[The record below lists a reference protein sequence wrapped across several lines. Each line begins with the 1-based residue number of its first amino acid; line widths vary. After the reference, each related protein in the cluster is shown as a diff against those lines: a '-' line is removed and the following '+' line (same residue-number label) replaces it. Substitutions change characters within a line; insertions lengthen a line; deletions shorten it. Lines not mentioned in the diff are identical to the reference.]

1 MSAGGRTRIVV
12 AIGAL
17 AGAGWF
23 GIGCIAGTPPAAWA
37 TATAPVVEPLPTDE
51 PIESTPPATEPEPE
65 PTPTTEPEPTD
76 EPVPTTPP
84 PTTEAPASEV
94 PPTPTET
101 PSQAPVLEPVPPAV
115 LDESESPWS
124 WIIAAVVLLASAA
137 VLFAI
142 RRPGVSEEETETGEL
157 ATRAL
162 APGVLTPGGPAAG
175 TTPPPAVTLAA
186 MESVGEAMIDAGYSV
201 TTVHAALLDIATVN
215 AAPATEII
223 VFPTALIVSARGVGD
238 LSTGAVS
245 SGSSKLT
252 LSQIDAL
259 NRTVEAARSGAID
272 PATTRRRIRALRRQP
287 MPYSPVQRVV
297 AYALLSGGLSVL
309 LGASWAGAGAAAV
322 LGVFAGAAQLLSARA
337 PRDYQAL
344 VTVAIAF
351 GVSIAVFLLI
361 RAGLDPGVLP
371 ALIAPLVTLLPGSLL
386 TTGVIELATGQMMSG
401 GGRLAA
407 GTMQLVLLAVGI
419 VGAAALVGV
428 PRIDFTTASLPIGP
442 IAPWIAVAVFGVGI
456 VVYNCGRRDSIVW
469 ILLVLYSAYG
479 AQVIGD
485 VFFGGVL
492 SAFVG
497 ALVMTPVAVLVAR
510 QRTGP
515 PAVVSFLPAFWLL
528 VPGAIGLV
536 GVATILGGDQ
546 AGADTLVTTASTMVA
561 IALGILA
568 GSAVTGRLRSSR
580 GPLL

>member
-1 MSAGGRTRIVV
+1 MSAGGRVRIVIAIFGVGV
-12 AIGAL
+12 AV
-17 AGAGWF
+17 WF
-23 GIGCIAGTPPAAWA
+23 GIGGLVAAPIAAWA
-37 TATAPVVEPLPTDE
+37 AVSAEEPVPTE
-51 PIESTPPATEPEPE
+51 QPVESTPPPTEPEPE
-65 PTPTTEPEPTD
+65 PTPTV
-76 EPVPTTPP
+76 EPVPTEEPA
-84 PTTEAPASEV
+84 PTDEAPATEAPATET
-94 PPTPTET
+94 PPPPTET
-101 PSQAPVLEPVPPAV
+101 PSPAPVLEPVPPAV
-115 LDESESPWS
+115 LDDTGSPWS
-124 WIIAAVVLLASAA
+124 WIIAALVLLASAA

-142 RRPGVSEEETETGEL
+142 RRPGATEAATETGPL
-157 ATRAL
+157 AT
-162 APGVLTPGGPAAG
+162 GVLTPGGPAPG

-201 TTVHAALLDIATVN
+201 TTVHTALLDIATVN

-223 VFPTALIVSARGVGD
+223 VFPTALIVSARGVGE
-238 LSTGAVS
+238 LSTGAVA
-245 SGSSKLT
+245 SGNSKLT
-252 LSQIDAL
+252 LSQIDEL
-259 NRTVEAARSGAID
+259 NRTVEAARTGAID
-272 PATTRRRIRALRRQP
+272 PATTKHRIRRLREQP
-287 MPYSPVQRVV
+287 LPYSPVQRVV
-297 AYALLSGGLSVL
+297 AYALLSTGLSVL
-309 LGASWAGAGAAAV
+309 LGASWAGAGVAAV

-337 PRDYQAL
+337 SRDYQAL

-428 PRIDFTTASLPIGP
+428 PRIDFTTASQPIGP

-456 VVYNCGRRDSIVW
+456 VVYNCGRRDSIIW

-485 VFFGGVL
+485 VFLGGVL

-568 GSAVTGRLRSSR
+568 GSAVTARLRSSR

>member
-1 MSAGGRTRIVV
+1 MSAGGRMRIVI
-12 AIGAL
+12 AIGAFAV
-17 AGAGWF
+17 AGGF
-23 GIGCIAGTPPAAWA
+23 GVGCFVATPPAAW
-37 TATAPVVEPLPTDE
+37 ATAPVVEPLPTDE

-65 PTPTTEPEPTD
+65 PTPTTEPEPTV

-84 PTTEAPASEV
+84 PTTEAPATEA
-94 PPTPTET
+94 PPPPTET

-115 LDESESPWS
+115 LDEDESPWS
-124 WIIAAVVLLASAA
+124 WIIAALVLLASAA

-142 RRPGVSEEETETGEL
+142 RRPGGSEEEAETG
-157 ATRAL
+157 AL
-162 APGVLTPGGPAAG
+162 AAGVLTPGGPAPG

-272 PATTRRRIRALRRQP
+272 PATTRRRIRSLRRQP

-485 VFFGGVL
+485 VFLGGVL

-536 GVATILGGDQ
+536 GVATILSGDQ

>member
-1 MSAGGRTRIVV
+1 MSAGGRVRVVIATAAV
-12 AIGAL
+12 AI
-17 AGAGWF
+17 AGWS
-23 GIGCIAGTPPAAWA
+23 GVGCLVSASSAAAWVA
-37 TATAPVVEPLPTDE
+37 APVEQPLPTDE
-51 PIESTPPATEPEPE
+51 PVESTPPATEPEPE
-65 PTPTTEPEPTD
+65 PTPTIEPVPTED
-76 EPVPTTPP
+76 PVPTTPP
-84 PTTEAPASEV
+84 PTTEAPATET
-94 PPTPTET
+94 PLPPTET

-115 LDESESPWS
+115 LVDDESSPWS
-124 WIIAAVVLLASAA
+124 WIIAVLVLLASAA

-142 RRPGVSEEETETGEL
+142 RRPGVPVEETATGAV
-157 ATRAL
+157 AT
-162 APGVLTPGGPAAG
+162 GVLVPGGPTPG
-175 TTPPPAVTLAA
+175 STPPPAVTLAA

-201 TTVHAALLDIATVN
+201 TTVHTALRDIATVN

-223 VFPTALIVSARGVGD
+223 VFPTALIVSARGVGE
-238 LSTGAVS
+238 LSTGAVA
-245 SGSSKLT
+245 SGTGKLT
-252 LSQIDAL
+252 LSQIDEL
-259 NRTVEAARSGAID
+259 NRTVEAARTGAID
-272 PATTRRRIRALRRQP
+272 PATTRRRIRGLRRQP
-287 MPYSPVQRVV
+287 LPYSPLQRVV
-297 AYALLSGGLSVL
+297 AYALLSAGLSVL
-309 LGASWAGAGAAAV
+309 LGASAAGAGVAAV

-337 PRDYQAL
+337 PREYQAL

-351 GVSIAVFLLI
+351 GVSVAVFLLI
-361 RAGLDPGVLP
+361 RAGLEPGVLP

-386 TTGVIELATGQMMSG
+386 TTGVIELATGQMVSG

-419 VGAAALVGV
+419 VGAASLVGV
-428 PRIDFTTASLPIGP
+428 PRIDVGTASQPIGP

-456 VVYNCGRRDSIVW
+456 VVYNCGRRDSIAW

-485 VFFGGVL
+485 VLFGGVL

-536 GVATILGGDQ
+536 GVATILSGDQ
-546 AGADTLVTTASTMVA
+546 AGVDTLVTTASTMVA

-568 GSAVTGRLRSSR
+568 GSAITGRLRSSR

>member
-1 MSAGGRTRIVV
+1 MSAGGRVRVV
-12 AIGAL
+12 VTIGAV
-17 AGAGWF
+17 AVAGWF
-23 GIGCIAGTPPAAWA
+23 GVGCLGVPPAAAW
-37 TATAPVVEPLPTDE
+37 ATAPVVEPLPTDQ
-51 PIESTPPATEPEPE
+51 PLESTPPATEPEPDPE
-65 PTPTTEPEPTD
+65 PTPTPEPEPTE
-76 EPVPTTPP
+76 EPVPTPEP
-84 PTTEAPASEV
+84 EPTEAPATET

-115 LDESESPWS
+115 LADDDVSPWS
-124 WIIAAVVLLASAA
+124 WIIAALVLLASAA

-142 RRPGVSEEETETGEL
+142 RRPGAAELESETGPL
-157 ATRAL
+157 TT
-162 APGVLTPGGPAAG
+162 GVLTPGGPAPG

-201 TTVHAALLDIATVN
+201 TTVHTALLDIATVN

-223 VFPTALIVSARGVGD
+223 VFPTALIVSARGVGE
-238 LSTGAVS
+238 LSTGAVA
-245 SGSSKLT
+245 SGNSKLT
-252 LSQIDAL
+252 LAQLDEL
-259 NRTVEAARSGAID
+259 NRTVEAARTGAID
-272 PATTRRRIRALRRQP
+272 PATTRRRIRRLRAQP
-287 MPYSPVQRVV
+287 LPYSAVQRVV
-297 AYALLSGGLSVL
+297 AYALLSAGLSVL
-309 LGASWAGAGAAAV
+309 LGASWAGAGVAAV

-337 PRDYQAL
+337 SRDYQAL

-428 PRIDFTTASLPIGP
+428 PRIDFTTASQPIGP

-456 VVYNCGRRDSIVW
+456 VVYNCGRRDSIIW

-485 VFFGGVL
+485 VFLGGVL

-568 GSAVTGRLRSSR
+568 GSAITGRLRSSR